1 MDHIRFQLLGP
12 MEIHVEGGPAK
23 LPGVAERAL
32 LVQLLLAP
40 GRTIPATL
48 LVDRLWSEATL
59 PVDPMNA
66 LQIRVSKLRRAL
78 RALGVDELVAR
89 DGVGYR
95 ASVDSSHVDALDF
108 AQRIRSARAATT
120 QAAAG
125 GGYEH
130 RHLQAYDEALGLW
143 QGEPLSDFVTEQW
156 AIAEAARLV
165 ELRRTALIERAHVAL
180 ALGLH
185 LEVVGD
191 LEPLV
196 SADPTLES
204 LAGLLMLA
212 LYRSGRQADALEVYT
227 RTRTILDENL
237 GLEPSVSL
245 RSLHERVLRQDQS
258 LGGGSDLAV
267 ASPVASVRSR
277 TVEGGAASTNLPTVV
292 RPLIGRDEQLDS
304 LASMLGDVRL
314 LSLIGPGGAGKTSL
328 ALAAVVRNSHAYQ
341 DGAFGVRLA
350 SVETGEQ
357 VPLAV
362 ADALGV
368 PLDGSGAER
377 DVRERLTAFLARRQ
391 MLLLVDNCE
400 HVVDAAASLIDN
412 ILARCPDVT
421 VLATSR
427 EALAVP
433 DEVQVT
439 VAPLATPP
447 EDTPIDRVLEYPSA
461 QLFVERARAVSPDMV
476 FDSDDLSA
484 VAQISRALDG
494 IPLALELAAARV
506 ASMSPGEI
514 TDRLAQRFSFLTSGA
529 RTAEARQQTLR
540 ATVEWSYALLSDVER
555 RVFNRLSV
563 FRGGWSLT
571 AAEAVVSDDGL
582 TSGGVLDTVGR
593 LVERSMVWVERG
605 RTTRYRMLETLREYA
620 AEQLV
625 SSGEAEAWA
634 GRHASYFRAV
644 AERAEIDL
652 RGHGQRETLRIL
664 REEQPNIRAAITWL
678 SRPGGDIDSALVTA
692 GSLGMFWH
700 LGRHLEGREV
710 LSRLVESGEG
720 STPARARA
728 LQAVSIVERP
738 RGCLVHPHPRCAE
751 TAEESLSIF
760 TGLGDPWHA
769 ALSKV
774 LVSVEGVTGAFR
786 ERSDTFLRQAEE
798 EFSREGDAWGLG
810 VIGFVRLETAM
821 KAGDVTAALALGPAT
836 ATAFRQLE
844 DPWGLSA
851 TLYHFGWGLRQ
862 FGRLE
867 EGARVL
873 EEAIDV
879 AASAGLWNTVQ
890 WAYADLAIEKV
901 HVGDLTT
908 ARELFER
915 AAGASREVGDGAGEV
930 LATYGHGLLAEV
942 DGDWSTA
949 ERLYAEAVAGFERL
963 GTPVWVGGSLAG
975 QGRCAE
981 ALGQLAVAGGHF
993 ESALTVGRNLGEPSV
1008 TASSLEGLGRLARA
1022 RGQDEDA
1029 DRMAGEA
1036 ADIRERFARPAP
1048 PHERYGSAVLGSVD
1062 PEATST

>member
-1 MDHIRFQLLGP
+1 M
-12 MEIHVEGGPAK
+12 
-23 LPGVAERAL
+23 
-32 LVQLLLAP
+32 
-40 GRTIPATL
+40 
-48 LVDRLWSEATL
+48 
-59 PVDPMNA
+59 
-66 LQIRVSKLRRAL
+66 
-78 RALGVDELVAR
+78 
-89 DGVGYR
+89 
-95 ASVDSSHVDALDF
+95 
-108 AQRIRSARAATT
+108 
-120 QAAAG
+120 
-125 GGYEH
+125 
-130 RHLQAYDEALGLW
+130 
-143 QGEPLSDFVTEQW
+143 TEQW
-156 AIAEAARLV
+156 ATAEAARLV
-165 ELRRTALIERAHVAL
+165 ELRLAALIERAQVAL
-180 ALGLH
+180 ALGMD

-212 LYRSGRQADALEVYT
+212 LYRSGRQADALDVYT
-227 RTRTILDENL
+227 RTRAVLDETL

-245 RSLHERVLRQDQS
+245 RSLHERVLRQDES
-258 LGGGSDLAV
+258 LGGGSDLAAASAV
-267 ASPVASVRSR
+267 AAVRSR
-277 TVEGGAASTNLPTVV
+277 GVGGRGHATNLPTVV

-304 LASMLGDVRL
+304 LASMLGGVRL

-328 ALAAVVRNSHAYQ
+328 ALATAVRASHAYP

-350 SVETGEQ
+350 SVGNGDQ

-377 DVRERLTAFLARRQ
+377 DVRQRLTAFLARRQ

-400 HVVDAAASLIDN
+400 HVVDAAASLIDD
-412 ILARCPDVT
+412 ILGQCPNVT
-421 VLATSR
+421 VIATSR

-447 EDTPIDRVLEYPSA
+447 EDTPPGQVLEYPAA
-461 QLFVERARAVSPDMV
+461 QLFAERARAVRPGLV

-484 VAQISRALDG
+484 IGQISRELDG

-514 TDRLAQRFSFLTSGA
+514 AARLAQRFSFLTSGA

-555 RVFNRLSV
+555 TVFNRLSV

-571 AAEAVVSDDGL
+571 AAEAVVADDLL
-582 TSGGVLDTVGR
+582 TSSAVLDTVGR

-620 AEQLV
+620 AEQLGI
-625 SSGEAEAWA
+625 SGEAEAVA
-634 GRHASYFRAV
+634 ARHASYFR
-644 AERAEIDL
+644 ERRRAG
-652 RGHGQRETLRIL
+652 RGRSCVGTGNARPCGLL

-710 LSRLVESGEG
+710 LGRLVDSGDG
-720 STPARARA
+720 SASARARA

-760 TGLGDPWHA
+760 TSLDDPWHA

-786 ERSDTFLRQAEE
+786 ERSDVFLSEADE
-798 EFSREGDAWGLG
+798 EFSREGDAWGRA

-821 KAGDVTAALALGPAT
+821 KAGDVAAALRLGPAT
-836 ATAFRQLE
+836 AAAFRQLE
-844 DPWGLSA
+844 DLWGLSA

-901 HVGDLTT
+901 HVGDL
-908 ARELFER
+908 ADRP
-915 AAGASREVGDGAGEV
+915 
-930 LATYGHGLLAEV
+930 
-942 DGDWSTA
+942 
-949 ERLYAEAVAGFERL
+949 
-963 GTPVWVGGSLAG
+963 GTLRPRGGCLAG
-975 QGRCAE
+975 GR
-981 ALGQLAVAGGHF
+981 
-993 ESALTVGRNLGEPSV
+993 R
-1008 TASSLEGLGRLARA
+1008 RRW
-1022 RGQDEDA
+1022 
-1029 DRMAGEA
+1029 
-1036 ADIRERFARPAP
+1036 
-1048 PHERYGSAVLGSVD
+1048 
-1062 PEATST
+1062 